1 MCLTPPCSASSAGP
15 MAVLQRA
22 LVSLGCRPLRGTVDV
37 FFRSARIALQF
48 LTCFPISLEPPPA
61 GREVG
66 LSLLWYPA
74 VGLLLGL
81 LLWSAAVLLSPVPI
95 PLAASIMVAVWV
107 FSTGAL
113 HLDGLADTVD
123 AWAGGRGE
131 RERTLAIM
139 KDPYSGPIGIAA
151 VVCLLLLK
159 FGALS
164 ALLFTRRSGVW
175 GETQFACAFILPP
188 TLARSAV
195 PLLFAQT
202 PYVRVQGIGADL
214 TQYQSR
220 AGAWVTA
227 TVISLAAIT
236 FGGWC
241 GLLATAVTA
250 ATYLIMRRAFIRRLG
265 GLTGDCAG
273 AMVEVI
279 ETFTV
284 VALALSASA

>member
-1 MCLTPPCSASSAGP
+1 
-15 MAVLQRA
+15 
-22 LVSLGCRPLRGTVDV
+22 V
-37 FFRSARIALQF
+37 FVRSARIALQF
-48 LTCFPISLEPPPA
+48 LTCFPISAAPPPV

-81 LLWSAAVLLSPVPI
+81 MLWGAAVLLSPVAI
-95 PLAASIMVAVWV
+95 ALAASIMVAVWV

-139 KDPYSGPIGIAA
+139 KDPYSGPVGVVA

-175 GETQFACAFILPP
+175 GEMQFACAYILPP

-214 TQYQSR
+214 AQYQSR
-220 AGAWVTA
+220 AGAWVIAAVTG
-227 TVISLAAIT
+227 LAAIA
-236 FGGWC
+236 FGRWY
-241 GLLATAVTA
+241 GLLAIAITVV
-250 ATYLIMRRAFIRRLG
+250 TYLIMRRAFIRRLG
-265 GLTGDCAG
+265 GMTGDCAG
-273 AMVEVI
+273 TLVEVI
-279 ETFTV
+279 ETVTL
-284 VALALSASA
+284 VALALATSA

>member
-1 MCLTPPCSASSAGP
+1 
-15 MAVLQRA
+15 
-22 LVSLGCRPLRGTVDV
+22 V
-37 FFRSARIALQF
+37 FLRSARIALQF
-48 LTCFPISLEPPPA
+48 LSCFPISLEPPPV

-81 LLWSAAVLLSPVPI
+81 LLWGTAVLLSPVAI

-107 FSTGAL
+107 LSTGAL
-113 HLDGLADTVD
+113 HLDGLADTAD

-131 RERTLAIM
+131 RERTLVIM
-139 KDPYSGPIGIAA
+139 KDPYSGPVGVAA

-164 ALLFTRRSGVW
+164 ALLFTRRSAVW
-175 GETQFACAFILPP
+175 GEMQFACAYILPP

-214 TQYQSR
+214 AQYQSR
-220 AGAWVTA
+220 VGAWVIAGVT
-227 TVISLAAIT
+227 SLAAIT
-236 FGGWC
+236 FGAWY
-241 GLLATAVTA
+241 GLLATAITVV
-250 ATYLIMRRAFIRRLG
+250 TYLIMRRAFIRRLG
-265 GLTGDCAG
+265 GMTGDCAG

-279 ETFTV
+279 ETLTA
-284 VALALSASA
+284 VALALTVSA